1 MCDLEVIITNLEY
14 RTLKQYEQE
23 AKALRETNRSI

>member
-1 MCDLEVIITNLEY
+1 MCDLEVIITNSEY